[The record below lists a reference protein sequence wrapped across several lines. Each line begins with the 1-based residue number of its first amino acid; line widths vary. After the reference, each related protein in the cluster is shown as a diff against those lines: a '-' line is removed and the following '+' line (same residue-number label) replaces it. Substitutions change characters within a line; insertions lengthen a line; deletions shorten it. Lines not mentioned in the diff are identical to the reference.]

1 MAFYRING
9 NVFPDVNGNF
19 SITAEDLGASPAV
32 HSHETLIVEGLEEAL
47 LGKAEA
53 SHSHDYLSSIFGLT
67 GNVVLA
73 GDAYLGISKN
83 GSAFTLASLSE
94 TTTPPSSVKLVHAHP
109 SFKRGFRFIG
119 TSEEFYDSRE
129 FGPATGFG
137 LAAITDDQ
145 ILLAATNT
153 ISNNIKQIFLYDVD
167 TDTTTQVQSVL
178 AADLSADT
186 DVWPPRRC
194 DHLLIQSNI
203 DSTTGI
209 PLDGEQ
215 FNVPILTYADTP
227 LIQITVTPYPVN
239 AAWYLTID
247 EFSVSNTEDIGNTAI
262 QFGQQTIT
270 LNIVTPGS
278 SGYSTGTVTA
288 HSVTGAL
295 TTQLKFRIYL

>member
-1 MAFYRING
+1 MAFYRINST
-9 NVFPDVNGNF
+9 VFPDVNGNF
-19 SITAEDLGASPAV
+19 SLSAEDLGVSPEV
-32 HSHETLIVEGLEEAL
+32 HLHDTSKVEGLEEAL
-47 LGKAEA
+47 IGKSAA

-67 GNVVLA
+67 GTVVLT
-73 GDAYLGISKN
+73 GDASLGITKN
-83 GSAFTLASLSE
+83 GNTFTLASLSE
-94 TTTPPSSVKLVHAHP
+94 TAIPPSSVKLVHAYP

-137 LAAITDDQ
+137 LAAVTDDQ
-145 ILLAATNT
+145 IFLAATNT

-194 DHLLIQSNI
+194 DKLLIQSNL
-203 DSTTGI
+203 DSSAGI
-209 PLDGEQ
+209 SLEGEQ
-215 FNVPILTYADTP
+215 FNVPILTYADTH
-227 LIQITVTPYPVN
+227 LIQITVTPYPTN

-247 EFSVSNTEDIGNTAI
+247 DFSVSNTEDIGNTAI

-288 HSVTGAL
+288 HSVTGPL
-295 TTQLKFRIYL
+295 TTQLKFKIYL

>member
-19 SITAEDLGASPAV
+19 AIAAEDLGASPAV
-32 HSHETLIVEGLEEAL
+32 HSHDPIIVEGLD
-47 LGKAEA
+47 EA
-53 SHSHDYLSSIFGLT
+53 SSEKAAATHSHDYLSSVLGLT
-67 GNVVLA
+67 GNVVLT
-73 GDAYLGISKN
+73 GDASLGITKN
-83 GSAFTLASLSE
+83 GNTFTLASLSE
-94 TTTPPSSVKLVHAHP
+94 TAIPPSSVKLVHAYP

-137 LAAITDDQ
+137 LAAVTDDQ
-145 ILLAATNT
+145 IFLAATNT

-167 TDTTTQVQSVL
+167 TDTATQVQSVL
-178 AADLSADT
+178 AADLSAQT
-186 DVWPPRRC
+186 DVWPPRKC

-239 AAWYLTID
+239 AAWYLTISG
-247 EFSVSNTEDIGNTAI
+247 FSVSNTEDVGNTAI
-262 QFGQQTIT
+262 NFGQQTVT
-270 LNIVTPGS
+270 LNIVSPETI
-278 SGYSTGTVTA
+278 GYTTGIVTV
-288 HSVTGAL
+288 HSVVGTL
-295 TTQLKFRIYL
+295 SSQLKFRIYA

>member
-1 MAFYRING
+1 MAFYRINST
-9 NVFPDVNGNF
+9 VFPDVNGNF
-19 SITAEDLGASPAV
+19 SLSAEDLGVSPEV
-32 HSHETLIVEGLEEAL
+32 HLHDTSMVEGLEEAL
-47 LGKAEA
+47 IGKSAA
-53 SHSHDYLSSIFGLT
+53 SHSHDYISSIFGLT
-67 GNVVLA
+67 GNIVLT

-83 GSAFTLASLSE
+83 GSTFTLSSLSE
-94 TTTPPSSVKLVHAHP
+94 TATPPSSVKLVHAHP
-109 SFKRGFRFIG
+109 SFKRGFRFVG

-153 ISNNIKQIFLYDVD
+153 ISNNVKQIFLYDVD

-186 DVWPPRRC
+186 DVWPPRKC
-194 DHLLIQSNI
+194 DKLLIQSNL
-203 DSTTGI
+203 DSSVGI
-209 PLDGEQ
+209 PLEGEQ
-215 FNVPILTYADTP
+215 FNVPLLVYGDDSS
-227 LIQITVTPYPVN
+227 IQITVTPYPTN

-247 EFSVSNTEDIGNTAI
+247 DFSVSNTEDIGNTAI

-278 SGYSTGTVTA
+278 SGYSTCSVTA

-295 TTQLKFRIYL
+295 TTQLKFKIYL